1 MIRNFRHKGL
11 ELFFLTG
18 SLSGITASQSKRIKL
33 ILGRLHAATK
43 PEDMALPGLHLHRLK
58 GKAKQRW
65 SVRLSGN
72 WCITFAFNG
81 ADAVDI
87 DYEDYY

>member
-11 ELFFLTG
+11 GLFFLTG

-72 WCITFAFNG
+72 WRITFAFNG

-87 DYEDYY
+87 DYEDYH

>member
-18 SLSGITASQSKRIKL
+18 SLLGITASQSKRIKL

-87 DYEDYY
+87 DYEDYH

>member
-1 MIRNFRHKGL
+1 MIRNFTHKGL

-33 ILGRLHAATK
+33 ILVRLHAATK

-87 DYEDYY
+87 DYEDYH